1 MFLGT
6 LNYIR
11 PHCGPA
17 FGRVMTP
24 LRELLR
30 PTGKFPP
37 NAAQLA
43 AIEGLKDLVNEMHLL
58 YVPDEA
64 AAIEAAQAWCA
75 GLPPA
80 GRGYEMGADTS
91 KIAMGGVMGQ
101 CAENNGKSLV
111 LMYWNA
117 PLSPAQSH
125 WHPMEEELWGLVQLK
140 RSVVKHFGRIPI
152 IIHADH
158 ANLTRFEYLPLER
171 IDAKHYKWHAELLL
185 GGRLLLYRPGT
196 GTLHRLPDALC
207 GNPTSRNTPEPRAH

>member
-1 MFLGT
+1 MEKFQLAQHVVKLVGEKVCRECRSPNPDVCRAVRQWPPICNLKDLQMFLGT

-37 NAAQLA
+37 NAAQLG
-43 AIEGLKDLVNEMHLL
+43 AIEGLKDLVNEMHIL

-64 AAIEAAQAWCA
+64 AAIQAAQAWCA

-91 KIAMGGVMGQ
+91 KIAMGGVLGQ
-101 CAENNGKSLV
+101 AERPGGRLRI
-111 LMYWNA
+111 LAYWSC
-117 PLSPAQSH
+117 PLTPAQSL
-125 WHPMEEELWGLVQLK
+125 WHP
-140 RSVVKHFGRIPI
+140 
-152 IIHADH
+152 
-158 ANLTRFEYLPLER
+158 FE
-171 IDAKHYKWHAELLL
+171 
-185 GGRLLLYRPGT
+185 
-196 GTLHRLPDALC
+196 
-207 GNPTSRNTPEPRAH
+207 